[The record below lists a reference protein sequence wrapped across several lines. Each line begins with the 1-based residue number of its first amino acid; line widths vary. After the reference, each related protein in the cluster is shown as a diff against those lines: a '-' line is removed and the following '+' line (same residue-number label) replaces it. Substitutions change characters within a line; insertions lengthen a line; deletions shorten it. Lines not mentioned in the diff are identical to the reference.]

1 MAHETQIL
9 GKVSEITAALALIA
23 NGWEVA
29 EPVMAEEYD
38 LVAKDPIDKKWRTFQ
53 VKSLRRRSDR
63 NNEMVIVG
71 RKNNGGTYQPSEV
84 DYMLGVDNANDTVY
98 MVECS
103 GLSEYWASESTAAK
117 RWVELSAKEVVEA
130 ITENNEV
137 EAVI

>member
-84 DYMLGVDNANDTVY
+84 DYMLGVDTVNDVVY

-137 EAVI
+137 EAV

>member
-84 DYMLGVDNANDTVY
+84 DYMLGVDTVNDVVY

-103 GLSEYWASESTAAK
+103 GLSEYWASEATAAK

-130 ITENNEV
+130 ITENDEV
-137 EAVI
+137 EAI